1 MTLGAWLDSRTPVP
15 PPALAERVQS
25 LLAADASAPAPQIP
39 DRCLAAAEGLLVTL
53 VDSAGTTRDAA
64 LDLLAADALVTY
76 AFEAASDEPDGL
88 EERARRAMQ
97 RIAALVD
104 GASPA

>member
-1 MTLGAWLDSRTPVP
+1 MTLGAWLESRTPP
-15 PPALAERVQS
+15 APPALRDRVRS
-25 LLAADASAPAPQIP
+25 LLAADESAPASQIP

-53 VDSAGTTRDAA
+53 VDTAGTTRDAA

-88 EERARRAMQ
+88 EERARRAMH
-97 RIAALVD
+97 RIAAMVD
-104 GASPA
+104 EAPTG